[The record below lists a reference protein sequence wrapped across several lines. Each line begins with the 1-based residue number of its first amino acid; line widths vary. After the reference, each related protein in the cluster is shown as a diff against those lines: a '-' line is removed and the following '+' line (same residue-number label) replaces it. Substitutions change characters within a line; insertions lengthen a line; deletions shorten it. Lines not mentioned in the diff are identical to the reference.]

1 MFARRC
7 FFSHIMSLQSINPPM
22 PRKVVSPR
30 QRISSKISNRRVNAL
45 LKSIKPSR
53 KLASKSLVSKS
64 LASKSVYDMYSRNA
78 KRSKS
83 PVNYRARLL
92 VTTLADKMCSCERSG
107 EGRPANRQPQS
118 VVGACRRSVFQN
130 RGLDFYTYKCNPKPR
145 LNPKVGSLDP
155 VVLRTFG

>member
-1 MFARRC
+1 MFVCRC
-7 FFSHIMSLQSINPPM
+7 FFSLIMSLQSIDMM

-30 QRISSKISNRRVNAL
+30 QRISSKISNRRVNVL

-53 KLASKSLVSKS
+53 KLASKS
-64 LASKSVYDMYSRNA
+64 VYDMYSKNA

-83 PVNYRARLL
+83 PVNYMARLL
-92 VTTLADKMCSCERSG
+92 VSTLVDKMCSCERSG
-107 EGRPANRQPQS
+107 EVRPANRQPQS
-118 VVGACRRSVFQN
+118 VVGVCRRSVFQN

>member
-1 MFARRC
+1 VFVRRC
-7 FFSHIMSLQSINPPM
+7 FFSYIMLLQSIDPM

-53 KLASKSLVSKS
+53 KLSSKS
-64 LASKSVYDMYSRNA
+64 LASKSLYDMYSKNA

-107 EGRPANRQPQS
+107 EGRPANRRPQS

-130 RGLDFYTYKCNPKPR
+130 RGLDFYTYKCNPKPT
-145 LNPKVGSLDP
+145 LKQKVGTIDP